1 MPVFSQHVV
10 AVWKLSISTRE
21 RCQKRIQ
28 HTKFNMTNTCKFFAP
43 ERIVWTCCIQ
53 PWTTRDSQRKC
64 PLPYTKSLGSFLI
77 FFPPWKPKY
86 NRDCEFQAVSA
97 KAVSHWGLWNRE
109 ANWIDFTS
117 KIDFEQ
123 IFQAKLQQQHV
134 ILRLAS
140 TGGRTEVSHS
150 NTPARG
156 FLL

>member
-1 MPVFSQHVV
+1 MPAFSQHLV

-28 HTKFNMTNTCKFFAP
+28 HTKFNMTNTRKFFAP
-43 ERIVWTCCIQ
+43 ERIVWTCCTQ

-64 PLPYTKSLGSFLI
+64 PLPYTKSLGSFLN
-77 FFPPWKPKY
+77 FFPHESPSITGIASF
-86 NRDCEFQAVSA
+86 RLVT

-123 IFQAKLQQQHV
+123 IFQAKLQEQHV

-140 TGGRTEVSHS
+140 TCGQTEASHS

-156 FLL
+156 LLL